1 MIYRYLLIL
10 SFNRDV
16 ELRSC
21 EIVNVLLKN
30 EQLCNPKILGKEI
43 NKKTTCRKNEKY

>member
-16 ELRSC
+16 ELRSR
-21 EIVNVLLKN
+21 EIVNVLLTN
-30 EQLCNPKILGKEI
+30 EQLSNPKILGKEI
-43 NKKTTCRKNEKY
+43 TKNTTCRKNEKY